1 MREAEAESDDLF
13 EMANLFPRTTGL
25 AMTVWVSPRGNVRH
39 DVRVKVNMT
48 HGEQMNIANTA
59 VVGLRPTQHII
70 AGHLSPDDQQAVFE
84 WVSLNTAALV
94 DYWEGRIDTIE
105 LGQLL
110 KRIPLRQS
118 GAPSA
123 P

>member
-1 MREAEAESDDLF
+1 
-13 EMANLFPRTTGL
+13 
-25 AMTVWVSPRGNVRH
+25 
-39 DVRVKVNMT
+39 
-48 HGEQMNIANTA
+48 
-59 VVGLRPTQHII
+59 
-70 AGHLSPDDQQAVFE
+70 LSPDDQQAVFE